1 MTILLKEQL
10 KKLRRERGGTQEDL
24 AAHLGVTVQAVSK
37 WERGEGYPDINLL
50 PAIASFYNVTIDD
63 LLGVGQMAKERKLSD
78 YKARDHKLWQEGRIA
93 ESVKLWRE
101 AQKEF
106 PNELAVVYFLMYAL
120 LAEDQKENADEII
133 ECGERILEESTDNGR
148 RDGAVQCLCYAY
160 YSGKGDAESAKRYA
174 GMATTYHTTSNQ
186 LMPMLLEGEEAVQYC
201 QGNIQALVELIG
213 RNAQTM
219 CWKGEYSPSDTIKAY
234 RFVISLYDLLYSDG
248 NCGFYHERYW
258 EFYRGL
264 AVQYRKLGDEA
275 EMFRCLEK
283 AAEHAVIFDQNE
295 DVFYT
300 AFMVNRLKRSV
311 EHEVKD
317 YKENDSGLLLKHL
330 LSEPY
335 DPWRNDERLLRI
347 TEKLRTVAVM

>member
-37 WERGEGYPDINLL
+37 WERGEGFPDIQLL
-50 PAIASFYNVTIDD
+50 PAIASFYNVSIDD

-133 ECGERILEESTDNGR
+133 ECGERILEESTDNGW

-234 RFVISLYDLLYSDG
+234 ISPSMTDRSLG
-248 NCGFYHERYW
+248 NSFCASRH
-258 EFYRGL
+258 
-264 AVQYRKLGDEA
+264 
-275 EMFRCLEK
+275 
-283 AAEHAVIFDQNE
+283 
-295 DVFYT
+295 T
-300 AFMVNRLKRSV
+300 ATRASFLPS
-311 EHEVKD
+311 
-317 YKENDSGLLLKHL
+317 
-330 LSEPY
+330 
-335 DPWRNDERLLRI
+335 
-347 TEKLRTVAVM
+347 